1 MDWGKGI
8 LVTIIAFVSFIL
20 VLVTISIRQDDIHLV
35 TENYYEEEIKYQE
48 HIQRE
53 KATSSLGRDVLVWN
67 SQSKVIHLDLP
78 IGAEGSLHFFRPSDA
93 QLDRKIP
100 IKITELGGSEIPIDT
115 LLPGYWRVQLTWT
128 EHGVDYYQEKKIA
141 L

>member
-8 LVTIIAFVSFIL
+8 LVTIIAFVGFIL
-20 VLVTISIRQDDIHLV
+20 VLVVISIRQDDIHLV
-35 TENYYEEEIKYQE
+35 TENYYAEEIKYQE

-53 KATSSLGRDVLVWN
+53 KATASLGRDVLLLD
-67 SQSKVIHLDLP
+67 SHAKVIQLDLP

-93 QLDRKIP
+93 RLDRKIP
-100 IKITELGGSEIPIDT
+100 IRITNLGGSEIPLES

-128 EHGVDYYQEKKIA
+128 ENGINYYQEKKIA

>member
-53 KATSSLGRDVLVWN
+53 KATASLGRDVLLLD
-67 SQSKVIHLDLP
+67 SHAKVIRLDLP

-93 QLDRKIP
+93 RLDRKIP
-100 IKITELGGSEIPIDT
+100 IIITNLGGSEIPLGS
-115 LLPGYWRVQLTWT
+115 LLPGYWRVQLNWT
-128 EHGVDYYQEKKIA
+128 ENGVNYYQEKKIA

>member
-53 KATSSLGRDVLVWN
+53 KATASLGRDVLLLD
-67 SQSKVIHLDLP
+67 SHAKVIRLDLP

-93 QLDRKIP
+93 RLDRKIP
-100 IKITELGGSEIPIDT
+100 IRITNLGGSEIPLGS
-115 LLPGYWRVQLTWT
+115 LLPGYWRVQLNWT
-128 EHGVDYYQEKKIA
+128 ENGVNYYQEKKIA

>member
-20 VLVTISIRQDDIHLV
+20 VLVIISIRQDDIHLV

-53 KATSSLGRDVLVWN
+53 KATASLGRDVLLLDSN
-67 SQSKVIHLDLP
+67 ALVIQLDLP
-78 IGAEGSLHFFRPSDA
+78 LGAEGTLHFFRPSDA
-93 QLDRKIP
+93 RLDRKIP
-100 IKITELGGSEIPIDT
+100 IKINNLEGSEIPIGS
-115 LLPGYWRVQLTWT
+115 LLPGYWKVQLTWS
-128 EHGVDYYQEKKIA
+128 ENGVNYYQEKKIA

>member
-8 LVTIIAFVSFIL
+8 LVTIIAFVIFIL

-53 KATSSLGRDVLVWN
+53 KATASLGRDVLLLD
-67 SQSKVIHLDLP
+67 SHAKVIKLDLP

-93 QLDRKIP
+93 RLDRKIP
-100 IKITELGGSEIPIDT
+100 IIITNLGGSEIPLRS
-115 LLPGYWRVQLTWT
+115 LLPGYWRVQLNWT
-128 EHGVDYYQEKKIA
+128 ENGVNYYQEKKIA

>member
-53 KATSSLGRDVLVWN
+53 KATASLGRDVLLLDSN
-67 SQSKVIHLDLP
+67 ALVIQLDLP
-78 IGAEGSLHFFRPSDA
+78 LGAEGTLHFFRPSDA
-93 QLDRKIP
+93 RLDRKIP
-100 IKITELGGSEIPIDT
+100 IKINNLEGSEIPIGS
-115 LLPGYWRVQLTWT
+115 LLPGYWKVQLTWT
-128 EHGVDYYQEKKIA
+128 ENGVNYYQEKKIA

>member
-53 KATSSLGRDVLVWN
+53 KATASLGRDVLLLDSN
-67 SQSKVIHLDLP
+67 ALVIQLDLP
-78 IGAEGSLHFFRPSDA
+78 LGAEGTLHFFRPSDA
-93 QLDRKIP
+93 RLDRKIP
-100 IKITELGGSEIPIDT
+100 IKINNLEGSEIPIGS
-115 LLPGYWRVQLTWT
+115 LLPGYWKVQLTWS
-128 EHGVDYYQEKKIA
+128 ENGVNYYQEKKIA